1 MRRMKLTDIK
11 ISEAFANSIPS
22 EEKMNEC
29 RNNWNQW
36 NRQDRYIVVNPD
48 NVLIDGYIQYLVLK
62 ENNVEE
68 VEVKISTKRKK
79 RWYRKNVK
87 DWNIPHYKNE
97 ATTYIYGTHPNS
109 KDTKTYMWR
118 VPKSWTNWTDNI
130 QIGDTVMCA
139 TKFGYAPVIVSK
151 IEILDKCPIDISVKK
166 VCSKQIRRNG
176 MVVEIQPLIVD
187 FIQIS
192 EVRTIKIEENDR
204 VVIISN
210 CNSKGQKGTVLHIY
224 WAGYCRHCR
233 YVMVQLDN
241 GTKQGYNDRSVRK
254 INNESED
261 TNMEGFKN
269 VAIVNLLDDYNK
281 KDYGFALYDNELGMI
296 QTMAHYPAMV
306 VVNARGKDNRILGIV
321 KEIMPVEEYGK
332 GVTAQVVGVVNMDG
346 YIARVEEENRL
357 KELAKKKAA
366 IEKELEAEIN
376 KRKSV
381 EYYEEMAKKYSDNPK
396 LAELVA
402 ELKGLGE

>member
-1 MRRMKLTDIK
+1 M
-11 ISEAFANSIPS
+11 
-22 EEKMNEC
+22 
-29 RNNWNQW
+29 
-36 NRQDRYIVVNPD
+36 
-48 NVLIDGYIQYLVLK
+48 
-62 ENNVEE
+62 
-68 VEVKISTKRKK
+68 
-79 RWYRKNVK
+79 
-87 DWNIPHYKNE
+87 
-97 ATTYIYGTHPNS
+97 
-109 KDTKTYMWR
+109 
-118 VPKSWTNWTDNI
+118 
-130 QIGDTVMCA
+130 
-139 TKFGYAPVIVSK
+139 
-151 IEILDKCPIDISVKK
+151 
-166 VCSKQIRRNG
+166 
-176 MVVEIQPLIVD
+176 
-187 FIQIS
+187 
-192 EVRTIKIEENDR
+192 RTILEINDR
-204 VVIISN
+204 VRITSDCNTKGYKGVIIGRYIN
-210 CNSKGQKGTVLHIY
+210 GRGCNH
-224 WAGYCRHCR
+224 
-233 YVMVQLDN
+233 VMIHLDN
-241 GTKQGYNDRSVRK
+241 GKKQGYNCLSVEK
-254 INNESED
+254 IESED
-261 TNMEGFKN
+261 IKMEGFKN

-296 QTMAHYPAMV
+296 KTMDHYPAMI